1 MNSPLQNFK
10 VMSHHG
16 KNIFILYGKIFVYL
30 FLSKTTIAFDS
41 KLGWLEYSLN
51 SALPNAQNYCHDG
64 T

>member
-1 MNSPLQNFK
+1 
-10 VMSHHG
+10 MSHHG

-51 SALPNAQNYCHDG
+51 SALPNAQNYCHDR